1 MLSLDKTASSQAHVV
16 VKFAAQTLIILIAP
30 FIQSGEHLFHPSD
43 EFLHFIDGAPQRGG
57 LWRVFDVG
65 CHVQSRRLNPE
76 GILKVLKLHSGVNR
90 CDRHGQ
96 SPCVGQRL
104 RSFFNILEGTAIP
117 DSAAPAYP
125 HRVPRMAWGGAP
137 FDEGLRAACCFSIRI
152 ARAPEREGSS

>member
-76 GILKVLKLHSGVNR
+76 GILKVLKLHSAVADAAVVGVPDER
-90 CDRHGQ
+90 FGQ
-96 SPCVGQRL
+96 A
-104 RSFFNILEGTAIP
+104 ITAIVEP
-117 DSAAPAYP
+117 SRGAPGGFSSAPAQAS
-125 HRVPRMAWGGAP
+125 H
-137 FDEGLRAACCFSIRI
+137 LRLVELMPKNDVQLPENGEE
-152 ARAPEREGSS
+152 RAS